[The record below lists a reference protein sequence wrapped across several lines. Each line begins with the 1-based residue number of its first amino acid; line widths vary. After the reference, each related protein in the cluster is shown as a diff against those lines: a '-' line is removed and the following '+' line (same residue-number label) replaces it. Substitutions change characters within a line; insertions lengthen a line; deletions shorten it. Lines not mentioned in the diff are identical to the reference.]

1 MGVVLSLAF
10 LVLIGPLSYFFGVDS
25 RRSTDRG
32 WVGAARYPGGTI
44 RTRATLLTQVT
55 RMVRRKPAIRAGL

>member
-1 MGVVLSLAF
+1 MGVVLILVF

-32 WVGAARYPGGTI
+32 WVGA
-44 RTRATLLTQVT
+44 
-55 RMVRRKPAIRAGL
+55 RR

>member
-1 MGVVLSLAF
+1 MGVLLILAF

-32 WVGAARYPGGTI
+32 WVGTAR
-44 RTRATLLTQVT
+44 
-55 RMVRRKPAIRAGL
+55 